1 MDGRRR
7 EGNHRRHKSPGQ
19 KQHRQVHQRRGRAS
33 GHRFD
38 HEHSNEG
45 FGAMKAPN
53 GKHLSFPFRIG
64 KDGRTAEVN
73 TLEEHVRDELIQLL
87 LTNLGERPFLAEFG
101 GGLRRLVFEPADETS
116 AAVTKA
122 MVTQAVSNWLG
133 HRVTLE
139 LLDVQVENETIQID
153 LKYRIAGTE
162 DSRILRFQR
171 KGG

>member
-1 MDGRRR
+1 MR
-7 EGNHRRHKSPGQ
+7 
-19 KQHRQVHQRRGRAS
+19 
-33 GHRFD
+33 
-38 HEHSNEG
+38 
-45 FGAMKAPN
+45 APN

-64 KDGRTAEVN
+64 KDGRTAEVS

-116 AAVTKA
+116 TAVTKA

-133 HRVTLE
+133 HRITLE
-139 LLDVQVENETIQID
+139 LLDVQVENETIQVD